1 MPKSQPFQAPELR
14 SSDIYKSPTL
24 LLTPKFHV
32 VFLLLEIVGEKKTT
46 LFNIFLPFTVFYSV
60 FCPCLP
66 HTQHLANAWKHNH
79 MRYVNSLLFL
89 FLSSGI
95 PSLIPPFLD
104 TLVVFQ
110 CPHPLKKKSIFHSY
124 SQ

>member
-14 SSDIYKSPTL
+14 PRDVYKGPTL

-32 VFLLLEIVGEKKTT
+32 VFLLLEIVGGKNNCLT
-46 LFNIFLPFTVFYSV
+46 FFLPFTVFYLV

-66 HTQHLANAWKHNH
+66 HTPHLANAWKDNH
-79 MRYVNSLLFL
+79 MRYVNSLLFD
-89 FLSSGI
+89 FLSLGI

-104 TLVVFQ
+104 TLVIFQ
-110 CPHPLKKKSIFHSY
+110 CPHPFKKKIYYLS
-124 SQ
+124 